1 MRRLV
6 ALLQVLWT
14 FGASSN
20 SQEKGIIRGG
30 GCELNFL
37 EINLTISCQP
47 AIFGGFVTESA
58 KFSRKTSVVVAEP
71 SNACSALNTACDHQK
86 QDIPT
91 IFVVQR
97 GECSFTDK
105 LLHVEESCGAFIVLI
120 NNDNSLFTMQTI
132 EWIDSSV
139 VALSIRKDDGVR
151 LLNSVSSTTL
161 MTFWMSHT
169 QSILSQCLERI
180 EILLGIN
187 APRAAVDTF
196 LQCAPHFSFPTSHFE
211 AIPAPN
217 EEFAQ
222 FYSRSSTLFHELIP
236 HYRDILQRMLFAST
250 YWAVQYSTKPALD
263 LLIQLGE
270 QSILAGHFQAARLYF
285 LQSNSSGS
293 SSTKAFCGAAL
304 ASFLNGNYVEAKDLY
319 AKCNSYDGLQ
329 LYGVYKVA
337 IDNIEKLFKNP
348 VNSSNMECLQEATDR
363 SLRVKS
369 NSCCIAVAAESGV
382 AFHYTNSY
390 VRFLYQ
396 TFTQMGVFLDE
407 LGAYEASISHFKHGL
422 AMCGKATSL
431 HVRIGL
437 AIPTVFQSSKDMR
450 HELAQY
456 TSRIDQID
464 MHELE
469 VQLQQFVRPEVASHL
484 QWTITPPTMFVGY
497 QGTDP
502 LQIQIKL
509 AAMYHTIYPSLK
521 TSFPLSRRHQER
533 KIKIGFIS
541 SWFRSHSVGKLI
553 KGVLQTLERSKFIIV
568 VIAAQHF
575 FRADHTMDLVTKEIY
590 DAADNFLRLPKSQ
603 QRAMEV
609 VIAEDLDVLVY
620 PEIGMD
626 SWMYFFAHHRLA
638 AVQCVFWGHPITTGL
653 STIDYFIASEYF
665 FSDFFEGGHGD
676 DSYGGMSYIE
686 QMVLF
691 SDLSTFFVKPQI
703 PPIAPLRSNFHLPM
717 TGRIYICPQTLMKM
731 HVDFDNVLRDILT
744 QDTNG
749 YIVALYSVHQA
760 LWKERLLQRFDAT
773 LGLSLSRR
781 IIFLQTM
788 PYDQFMQLLSVADV
802 MLDPFPFGGGVTT
815 LDAFALGL
823 PVITLPSRQTVVQLA
838 AGFYRYINFT
848 SCIAKN
854 LDDYVATAVA
864 VAKNSTFREGI
875 RRAILN
881 AHDIIY
887 SSDASNDWNTFLA
900 NVSPIDD
907 ME

>member
-120 NNDNSLFTMQTI
+120 NNDNSLFTMQTV

-169 QSILSQCLERI
+169 QSVLSQCLERI

-250 YWAVQYSTKPALD
+250 YWAVQYIYWQAIFKPLVSIFFNPIPLD
-263 LLIQLGE
+263 QVQLKHF
-270 QSILAGHFQAARLYF
+270 AGQPWRHFSMEIMLKRKTYLHGF
-285 LQSNSSGS
+285 S
-293 SSTKAFCGAAL
+293 
-304 ASFLNGNYVEAKDLY
+304 
-319 AKCNSYDGLQ
+319 GLQ

-369 NSCCIAVAAESGV
+369 NTCCIAVAAESGV
-382 AFHYTNSY
+382 ALHYTNSY

-437 AIPTVFQSSKDMR
+437 AIPTVFQSSEDMR

-568 VIAAQHF
+568 VIAAQYF

-638 AVQCVFWGHPITTGL
+638 PVQCVFWGHPITTGL

-731 HVDFDNVLRDILT
+731 HMDFDNVLRDILT

>member
-1 MRRLV
+1 
-6 ALLQVLWT
+6 
-14 FGASSN
+14 
-20 SQEKGIIRGG
+20 
-30 GCELNFL
+30 
-37 EINLTISCQP
+37 
-47 AIFGGFVTESA
+47 
-58 KFSRKTSVVVAEP
+58 
-71 SNACSALNTACDHQK
+71 
-86 QDIPT
+86 
-91 IFVVQR
+91 
-97 GECSFTDK
+97 
-105 LLHVEESCGAFIVLI
+105 
-120 NNDNSLFTMQTI
+120 
-132 EWIDSSV
+132 
-139 VALSIRKDDGVR
+139 
-151 LLNSVSSTTL
+151 
-161 MTFWMSHT
+161 
-169 QSILSQCLERI
+169 
-180 EILLGIN
+180 
-187 APRAAVDTF
+187 
-196 LQCAPHFSFPTSHFE
+196 
-211 AIPAPN
+211 
-217 EEFAQ
+217 
-222 FYSRSSTLFHELIP
+222 
-236 HYRDILQRMLFAST
+236 
-250 YWAVQYSTKPALD
+250 
-263 LLIQLGE
+263 
-270 QSILAGHFQAARLYF
+270 
-285 LQSNSSGS
+285 
-293 SSTKAFCGAAL
+293 
-304 ASFLNGNYVEAKDLY
+304 
-319 AKCNSYDGLQ
+319 
-329 LYGVYKVA
+329 
-337 IDNIEKLFKNP
+337 
-348 VNSSNMECLQEATDR
+348 
-363 SLRVKS
+363 
-369 NSCCIAVAAESGV
+369 
-382 AFHYTNSY
+382 
-390 VRFLYQ
+390 
-396 TFTQMGVFLDE
+396 
-407 LGAYEASISHFKHGL
+407 
-422 AMCGKATSL
+422 
-431 HVRIGL
+431 
-437 AIPTVFQSSKDMR
+437 
-450 HELAQY
+450 
-456 TSRIDQID
+456 
-464 MHELE
+464 
-469 VQLQQFVRPEVASHL
+469 
-484 QWTITPPTMFVGY
+484 
-497 QGTDP
+497 
-502 LQIQIKL
+502 
-509 AAMYHTIYPSLK
+509 
-521 TSFPLSRRHQER
+521 
-533 KIKIGFIS
+533 
-541 SWFRSHSVGKLI
+541 
-553 KGVLQTLERSKFIIV
+553 
-568 VIAAQHF
+568 
-575 FRADHTMDLVTKEIY
+575 
-590 DAADNFLRLPKSQ
+590 
-603 QRAMEV
+603 MEV

-638 AVQCVFWGHPITTGL
+638 PVQCVFWGHPITTGL

-731 HVDFDNVLRDILT
+731 HMDFDNVLRDILT